1 MSRRR
6 AFAILLSLTLISVAV
21 APRPVWRL
29 AGGSILDAAQ
39 SMGSAVTPAR
49 AAPFVGDWS
58 APVTSPMGPTTY
70 IVSVKID
77 NGKVV
82 ATVNGGMGPPAV
94 VSDISLV
101 GQNLFLKYVN
111 ELPGMSIPGLIAM
124 TPQGSN
130 MLLTISIMDGQFE
143 MAGTATK
150 GGAAGRGAAG
160 RAAVRRRGLRAVAAG
175 PRRSRRSLASPTSC
189 R

>member
-1 MSRRR
+1 MVGTRD
-6 AFAILLSLTLISVAV
+6 
-21 APRPVWRL
+21 L
-29 AGGSILDAAQ
+29 ADGAGDLH
-39 SMGSAVTPAR
+39 R
-49 AAPFVGDWS
+49 VGQ
-58 APVTSPMGPTTY
+58 
-70 IVSVKID
+70 ID

-101 GQNLFLKYVN
+101 GQNLFLKDVN

-130 MLLTISIMDGQFE
+130 MLLTISMMDGQFE

-150 GGAAGRGAAG
+150 GGAAGRGVAPAG
-160 RAAVRRRGLRAVAAG
+160 RGAAPGLRAVAAG